1 MAPLSSEEIREKA
14 RELFV
19 KRGQEAVTFAEWE
32 AVGHEDAG
40 RWDEARLWRMIA
52 GTVLGMIDA

>member
-14 RELFV
+14 RELV
-19 KRGQEAVTFAEWE
+19 ARRGDSAVTFAEWE
-32 AVGHEDAG
+32 AIGHEDAG

-52 GTVLGMIDA
+52 GTALGMIDD